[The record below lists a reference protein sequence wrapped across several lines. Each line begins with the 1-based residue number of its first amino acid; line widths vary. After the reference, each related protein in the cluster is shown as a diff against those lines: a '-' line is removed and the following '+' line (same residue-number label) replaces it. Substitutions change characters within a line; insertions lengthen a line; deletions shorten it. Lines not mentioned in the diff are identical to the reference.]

1 MGVVHMWYP
10 DYDFTVFLDLGYP
23 QTQLVLALLIIAALG
38 LFIKMKCQV
47 KKSSH
52 RDSTL
57 FTNWFIYQKKKKKR
71 G

>member
-10 DYDFTVFLDLGYP
+10 DYDFAVFLDLGHP
-23 QTQLVLALLIIAALG
+23 QTQLVLALLIIASLG

-57 FTNWFIYQKKKKKR
+57 FTNWFIYQKKKKR